1 MRQFHIHEGACHS
14 GALQRLRSS
23 KPPMPDS
30 FDPYLQ
36 WLSITDPERPPNHYR
51 LLGLELF
58 EEDTDAIW
66 NATMRHMALVLRH
79 DPGPHCEAARRIFDE
94 LEIARSCLSDPNR
107 KR

>member
-1 MRQFHIHEGACHS
+1 MA
-14 GALQRLRSS
+14 
-23 KPPMPDS
+23 DS

-58 EEDTDAIW
+58 EQEMEAIW
-66 NATMRHMALVLRH
+66 NATMQHMALVLRH

-94 LEIARSCLSDPNR
+94 LEIARSCLSDPQR
-107 KR
+107 KRKYDESLRQHLRNVEA